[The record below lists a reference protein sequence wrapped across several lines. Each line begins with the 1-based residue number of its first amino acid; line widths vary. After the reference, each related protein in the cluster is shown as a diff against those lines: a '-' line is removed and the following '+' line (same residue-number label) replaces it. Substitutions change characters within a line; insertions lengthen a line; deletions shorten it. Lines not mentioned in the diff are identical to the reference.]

1 MKNTASRKKYLVTGG
16 TGFIGSALV
25 RKLIQEGHSV
35 RILDN
40 DSRGSIHR
48 LEGLNLEWFQGD
60 IRDLEKVK
68 AAVQECDSIIHLAYV
83 NGTENFY
90 QAPEKVLEIAVK
102 GMMNVLDAALQHQIK
117 ELIVASSSEVYQ
129 NPGIFPTPES
139 VPLVVPDV
147 YNPRY
152 SYGGGKIIS
161 ELLTIHYAKF
171 FDRVVIFRPHNVYG
185 PDMGNEHVI
194 PHLIKKMKS
203 RNFTLQGSGKETRS
217 FIYISDFIE
226 GAMKVIEKGVNKG
239 IYHIGTQEE
248 IPIYHLAELVCEHLQ
263 IHPQPEFQFTLPA
276 KGNTSRRC
284 PDIKKLQALG
294 FEPRISIK
302 EGLTFTIPWYAQ

>member
-1 MKNTASRKKYLVTGG
+1 MKKKYLVTGG

-25 RKLIQEGHSV
+25 KKLDQEEHSV
-35 RILDN
+35 RVMDN

-48 LEGLNLEWFQGD
+48 LKGLDLEWIQGD

-68 AAVQECDSIIHLAYV
+68 AAAQGCDSIVHLAYV
-83 NGTENFY
+83 NGTEYFY
-90 QAPEKVLEIAVK
+90 KEPEMVLEIAVK
-102 GMMNVLDAALQHQIK
+102 GMMNVLDAALYHGIK
-117 ELIVASSSEVYQ
+117 ELIIASSSEVYQ
-129 NPGIFPTPES
+129 NPGIFPTPEN

-152 SYGGGKIIS
+152 SYGGGKIIT
-161 ELLTIHYAKF
+161 ELLAIHYAKF

-194 PHLIKKMKS
+194 PQLIKKMK
-203 RNFTLQGSGKETRS
+203 NKDFTLQGSGKETRS
-217 FIYISDFIE
+217 FVYINDFIE
-226 GAMKVIEKGVNKG
+226 AAMKVIEKGENKG

-248 IPIYHLAELVCEHLQ
+248 IPIYRLAQLVCEQLE
-263 IHPQPEFQFTLPA
+263 ITPSPEFQFTQPA

-284 PDIKKLQALG
+284 PDIKKLKDLG
-294 FEPRISIK
+294 FEPKISLK
-302 EGLTFTIPWYAQ
+302 EGLKLTIPWYVK